1 MPKIEHGLSPR
12 QLLSEQELNLL
23 TEYVRLQEC
32 DAEPETVFN
41 RRCEQYKEILHYI
54 ENSHLNHACRAK
66 VYPKAAYYLSDLI
79 IRHAKTEENLAMGI
93 SICDQSIEL
102 LRNSRKLYYFI
113 ELTDV
118 FEKLVKEYAV
128 YLRRSNRQEETE
140 ILQAAL
146 REKQNWRNV
155 IMELYTKHNV
165 SPYME
170 YFCHLYWEMES
181 YCIGDVIR
189 IRRQMFGMTKEQL
202 CKGICSVKTLT
213 RMEHKQV
220 KTQMPI
226 HL

>member
-1 MPKIEHGLSPR
+1 
-12 QLLSEQELNLL
+12 
-23 TEYVRLQEC
+23 
-32 DAEPETVFN
+32 
-41 RRCEQYKEILHYI
+41 
-54 ENSHLNHACRAK
+54 
-66 VYPKAAYYLSDLI
+66 
-79 IRHAKTEENLAMGI
+79 
-93 SICDQSIEL
+93 
-102 LRNSRKLYYFI
+102 
-113 ELTDV
+113 
-118 FEKLVKEYAV
+118 
-128 YLRRSNRQEETE
+128 
-140 ILQAAL
+140 
-146 REKQNWRNV
+146 
-155 IMELYTKHNV
+155 MELYTKHNV